1 MSADSQFTRQLKQV
15 LTHLYDYAYV
25 QNHPFSQ
32 WFDESIQPGV
42 SRSQLLRRIIMD
54 AIEQLNPGPRFSP
67 RSPEARSYQVL
78 VQRFVEGRS
87 PAEVSQELGIVE
99 RQLFRDQREAISAL
113 VSLLWERRSGERE
126 RLAQLARGD
135 PETMLLTEVE
145 RLGDGERQRVDLC
158 ELLRDAK
165 GLFMRPERNQPVC
178 SVTLECPAGPLVVSG
193 DRTLLR
199 QSMFQAF
206 EGLFSYGELYGV
218 TVQVGLSEAGASIR
232 YLASVRRA
240 RDCVRHLA
248 EHAEI
253 VRHILQPLQGEVSV
267 GIANAAVTWLQIRLP
282 VDRPV
287 VLLIEDNEDAGQ
299 LLQRYL
305 ADQYCQ
311 LVRGESARRGVE
323 LARELEPVA
332 VILDLM
338 MPEEDGWEALQK
350 LKADPVTSLVPIIVY
365 SVLPQESLARSLG
378 AYAYLRKPASREAL
392 LSVLAPLLEPAP
404 GRLQL

>member
-1 MSADSQFTRQLKQV
+1 MPAEPQFARQLKQV
-15 LTHLYDYAYV
+15 LNHLYDYAYV

-42 SRSQLLRRIIMD
+42 SRSQLLRRIIVD
-54 AIEQLNPGPRFSP
+54 AIEQMNPGPRFSP
-67 RSPEARSYQVL
+67 RSAEARSYQIL
-78 VQRFVEGRS
+78 VQRFVEGRN

-113 VSLLWERRSGERE
+113 VSLLWERRSCERV
-126 RLAQLARGD
+126 RLAQLVRGD
-135 PETMLLTEVE
+135 PEKMLLTEVE
-145 RLGDGERQRVDLC
+145 RLGDGDWRQRVDLC

-165 GLFMRPERNQPVC
+165 GLFVHPERNQPVC
-178 SVTLECPAGPLVVSG
+178 PVTLDCPAGPLVVSG

-199 QSMFQAF
+199 QSMLQAF
-206 EGLFSYGELYGV
+206 EGLFSYGELDGV

-232 YLASVRRA
+232 YLASVRCA
-240 RDCVRHLA
+240 RDCARHLA
-248 EHAEI
+248 EHAQI
-253 VRHILQPLQGEVSV
+253 VGHILQPLQGEVSV
-267 GIANAAVTWLQIRLP
+267 GIANAAVTWLLIRLP
-282 VDRPV
+282 VNRPV

-305 ADQYCQ
+305 ADQYCH

-338 MPEEDGWEALQK
+338 MPEEDGWEALQR
-350 LKADPVTSLVPIIVY
+350 LKADPAVSDIPIIVY

-378 AYAYLRKPASREAL
+378 AYAYLRKPASREA
-392 LSVLAPLLEPAP
+392 VLGVLTPFLELTP
-404 GRLQL
+404 G